1 MQNISS
7 SAGLKEAIQLLEIEQ
22 ASYAQLLKEQFHLT
36 YESFKPVNLIR
47 STLQDIASS
56 PNLINN
62 ILGTV
67 TGLATGYL
75 SKKIFI
81 GALGNMFRK
90 LFGSVLQFG
99 VASVVAKHPE
109 AVKSF
114 GQLIFEHIFS
124 KKEMNPE
131 SRDR

>member
-22 ASYAQLLKEQFHLT
+22 ASYAQLLKEEFHLT
-36 YESFKPVNLIR
+36 YESFKAVNLLR
-47 STLQDIASS
+47 STLHDIASS

-67 TGLATGYL
+67 TGLTTGYL

-81 GALGNMFRK
+81 GASGNLFRK
-90 LFGSVLQFG
+90 LIGNILQVG
-99 VASVVAKHPE
+99 ITSAVAKHPE

-114 GQLIFEHIFS
+114 GQLIFEHLLR
-124 KKEMNPE
+124 KKETNSE